1 MKGATTTPWS
11 PPLMMRHRSDLPP
24 VAPQPWS
31 VLIPADSFYARLA
44 QMRDVLVDD
53 ETYAVLYKDSPRG
66 RPSLPPSLVVL
77 TMLLQYHDDC
87 SDAEAEMR
95 VRFDLRWKHALGLAL
110 EDAGFDAT
118 VLCHFRH
125 KLVEHGLERA
135 LFNRLVNAAREA
147 GLLTKGAEQV
157 VDSSHILGAA
167 GVRDTYTLI
176 RGGIKK
182 LLRALGYHG
191 LRPQEQGLAERL
203 AAYLDPEA
211 PAKPDV
217 DWADAEARLAA
228 LRTLVTDARAA
239 LALVGPDTDN
249 ALAQE
254 AAALLAKIVA
264 DDVQE
269 GPAPGPKQPGRPR
282 KASPAE
288 ETATA
293 DAQPHPGG
301 ETPELQLRH
310 GVAPDRVL
318 SVVDPEMRWGH
329 KSSQQRWAGYKL
341 HVAEELRS
349 ELVTDIGVRSAGEH
363 DAVPVVEHVARQ
375 EEAVGLRPTAVLT
388 DGAFGTADAR
398 ADLGELGIEVVAK
411 LRPLTDQQHL
421 GKDEFVID
429 LAANDGQ
436 GSVTCPAGV
445 TTTDR
450 RMARDKWDRPVPL
463 FRFPRDICAACSL
476 RDHCLG
482 GPVGRVAHPVRQPP
496 GRQIQLHFHEAVL
509 QQARAA
515 QRTPEQRRALR
526 DRLRPRAKVERKIAE
541 LMRRHGLRQ
550 GRYLGLLKTEFQA
563 VMTATMVDAKR
574 LLTLAA
580 ANPERE
586 RAIRQALA
594 ACSRAIRTRLVA
606 LHRCFVFAPAR
617 SAAIKSAAT

>member
-1 MKGATTTPWS
+1 
-11 PPLMMRHRSDLPP
+11 MMRRRRDLPP

-31 VLIPADSFYARLA
+31 TLIPADSFYARLA
-44 QMRDVLVDD
+44 SMRDVLVDD

-110 EDAGFDAT
+110 EDTGFDAT
-118 VLCHFRH
+118 VLCHFRR
-125 KLVEHGLERA
+125 KLLEHQMERV

-147 GLLTKGAEQV
+147 GLLTKDAEQV

-182 LLRALGYHG
+182 LLRALGY
-191 LRPQEQGLAERL
+191 QGQRAARVPERL
-203 AAYLDPEA
+203 AAYLDPAA
-211 PAKPDV
+211 PPKPDI
-217 DWADAEARLAA
+217 DWADAEERLAA
-228 LRTLVTDARAA
+228 LRTLVVDARTA
-239 LALVGPDTDN
+239 LALADPCRDDAAVR
-249 ALAQE
+249 E
-254 AAALLAKIVA
+254 AAALLTKIVA

-269 GPAPGPKQPGRPR
+269 GPPPEAKGPGRPR
-282 KASPAE
+282 KGASESVAPGDAAPRSTS
-288 ETATA
+288 ETA
-293 DAQPHPGG
+293 
-301 ETPELQLRH
+301 EVRLRQ
-310 GVAPDRVL
+310 GVASDRIL
-318 SVVDPEMRWGH
+318 SVVDPQMRWGH

-341 HVAEELRS
+341 HVAEGLAS
-349 ELVTDIGVRSAGEH
+349 ELITDVGVRAASEH
-363 DAVPVVEHVARQ
+363 DAVPVVAHVARQ
-375 EEAVGLRPTAVLT
+375 EEAVGLHPTAVLT
-388 DGAFGTADAR
+388 DGAFGTADVR
-398 ADLGELGIEVVAK
+398 ADLGERGIEVVAK
-411 LRPLTDQQHL
+411 LRPLTDQKHI
-421 GKDEFVID
+421 GKDAFVID

-450 RMARDKWDRPVPL
+450 RLARDKWDRPVPL
-463 FRFPRDICAACSL
+463 FRFPREVCAACAL
-476 RDHCLG
+476 RDRCLG

-496 GRQIQLHFHEAVL
+496 GRQVQLHYHEAVL

-550 GRYLGLLKTEFQA
+550 GRYLGLAKTELQA
-563 VMTATMVDAKR
+563 VLTATMVDAKR
-574 LLTLAA
+574 LLTLVAA
-580 ANPERE
+580 TPERE

-594 ACSRAIRTRLVA
+594 ACSRAIRTCLVA
-606 LHRCFVFAPAR
+606 LHRWYLFAPAR
-617 SAAIKSAAT
+617 SALIKSAAT